1 MRAGEGRSLVGRSVD
16 RLSHRGPDASHV
28 LAGQGYA
35 IGHSRLSVIDLSGSQ
50 QPMVCPS
57 SRYFL
62 SFNGEIYNYKALRK
76 TLETRWAFSTEGD
89 TEVVLA
95 GLCLFGVDFLQQLQ
109 GMWAIVFWDSHD
121 HQLLLSRDR
130 FGKKPLYYT
139 QGKHVLAAASEL
151 PSLKEL
157 APYDCFTESPSMRSH
172 YIKYGY
178 FPPGKTI
185 YHNVFEVLP
194 GAVVQVDCLSG
205 RARENSY
212 WRLSV
217 SGFEGNRS
225 EAGEVFR
232 QKFKDSLARRLVAD
246 VDVGVLLSG
255 GVDSSLILSSLV
267 NDFDVKP
274 KTFTVGFSEAGYDER
289 HAAAAIANHFGVTNF
304 SDSLSGLGADAIL
317 ALMKSSLGQPFG
329 DASILPTAL
338 LSKLASKQ
346 VKVCLT
352 GDGADEVLS
361 GYQRYQARLMYGFY
375 LSVPRALR
383 AVFEKSLK
391 LLPASHAHHS
401 QSLLRKAQLFIDLAN
416 DSLGESY
423 SLGPRVLSLGDEAR
437 YFGSALRSVDQDF
450 LTTKRAFGDDVMSM
464 MAEDVN
470 NYLPQDILFKSDR
483 ASMAS
488 SLDLRS
494 PFLDHELV
502 EFSFSLPRTWHRRGL
517 RGKRILRESMSSYL
531 PDSVWGKR
539 KQGFSVPLGEWFL
552 GALGESF
559 KEHLLVADVETG
571 VRAGFLDM
579 LNDHRARRKNHGIA
593 LWSFFTYLVWQTEEA
608 VQWKKH

>member
-1 MRAGEGRSLVGRSVD
+1 MRAGEGESLVGRSVE
-16 RLSHRGPDASHV
+16 RLSHRGPDASRV
-28 LAGQGYA
+28 LAREGYA

-50 QPMVCPS
+50 QPMVCPN

-76 TLETRWAFSTEGD
+76 TLEPNWAFSSEGD

-95 GLCLFGVDFLQQLQ
+95 GLCLFGADFLQQLQ
-109 GMWAIVFWDSHD
+109 GMWAIVFWDSYD
-121 HQLLLSRDR
+121 HQLLMSRDR

-139 QGKHVLAAASEL
+139 RGKHLLAAASEL
-151 PSLKEL
+151 PSLKAL
-157 APYDCFTESPSMRSH
+157 APQDCFNESPSMRNH
-172 YIKYGY
+172 YMKYGY
-178 FPPGKTI
+178 FPPSKTI
-185 YHNVFEVLP
+185 YQDVFEVKP
-194 GAVVQVDCLSG
+194 SSVVLVDCLSG
-205 RARENSY
+205 RARESSY
-212 WRLSV
+212 WQLPV
-217 SGFEGNRS
+217 SKFEGGRS
-225 EAGEVFR
+225 EAEELFR
-232 QKFKDSLARRLVAD
+232 QKFKNSLARRLVAD

-289 HAAAAIANHFGVTNF
+289 QGAAAIANHFGVENF
-304 SDSLSGLGADAIL
+304 SDSLSDLGAGAIIS
-317 ALMKSSLGQPFG
+317 LMKSSLGQPFG

-338 LSKLASKQ
+338 LSKLASQQ

-352 GDGADEVLS
+352 GDGADEVFS
-361 GYQRYQARLMYGFY
+361 GYQRYQASLMYGFY

-383 AVFEKSLK
+383 TVFEKSIK
-391 LLPASHAHHS
+391 WLPASNEHHS
-401 QSLLRKAQLFIDLAN
+401 QSILRKAQLFIDLAN

-423 SLGPRVLSLGDEAR
+423 SMGPRVLSLGDEAH
-437 YFGSALRSVDQDF
+437 YFGSVLRTADRHS
-450 LTTKRAFGDDVMSM
+450 LATNRAFGDDVMSM

-488 SLDLRS
+488 SLELRS
-494 PFLDHELV
+494 PFLDHELL
-502 EFSFSLPRTWHRRGL
+502 EFAFSLPRTWHRRGG

-531 PDSVWGKR
+531 PDLVWKKR
-539 KQGFSVPLGEWFL
+539 KQGFSVPLGEWFM
-552 GALGESF
+552 GSLGESF
-559 KEHLLVADVETG
+559 KEYILAADVDAA

-593 LWSFFTYLVWQTEEA
+593 LWSFFTYLVWQAEEA
-608 VQWKKH
+608 VQWKSH